1 MNHSAVANHH
11 AAAGRV
17 LAPLVEIE
25 PSLERRGLTLT
36 ASSMSQLPS
45 IVSPFRQL

>member
-17 LAPLVEIE
+17 LAPLVETE